1 MVTLGKKQKNNR
13 QFIELSRA
21 IYNFKKISKFDN
33 EDLFK
38 KNIMSDL
45 SKICIENGN
54 FLFSKTEILEI
65 LANFSSNKV
74 AYAVSENNLNIAKG
88 KGNKSIIK
96 FQSFL
101 KHFAIPDIIETI
113 KDKNL

>member
-1 MVTLGKKQKNNR
+1 MSKKTKKNL

-38 KNIMSDL
+38 KNIMTDL
-45 SKICIENGN
+45 SKICLKNGN
-54 FLFSKTEILEI
+54 FLFSKTQILK
-65 LANFSSNKV
+65 LLTNLNSNKV
-74 AYAVSENNLNIAKG
+74 TYAISEKNLNIAKG

-101 KHFAIPDIIETI
+101 IYFAIPDIIDTI